1 MDPPYDLDYLIW
13 EQTVNGI
20 FAMYISSVKQTT
32 FAFVC
37 LFVCFFVS
45 LLHNPVD
52 VLLYSFAAIFLLSY
66 TRLIESCMYKI
77 REFFLLQGI
86 QSD

>member
-1 MDPPYDLDYLIW
+1 MDPPYDLDFLIW

-37 LFVCFFVS
+37 L
-45 LLHNPVD
+45 LHNPDD
-52 VLLYSFAAIFLLSY
+52 VLLYSFATIFLLSY

-77 REFFLLQGI
+77 REFFFPTRDSI
-86 QSD
+86 